1 MTDAARD
8 RLINPLGAF
17 SHPATLILLGLALVP
32 LVLGPVFLRVARK
45 RINTETRHDARRRA
59 RGWLMVVPAMALPV
73 LLGAAWVIVGVAAL
87 SALCFRDFA
96 RATGLFREQLICYVV
111 LLGMAVIQFAALD
124 NFQGLFSAAFP
135 LTIACVAGFAAAQDR
150 PKGYLQRVALGAV
163 AFALFGSC
171 LGHLSYL
178 ANDPDYRPKLALVL
192 VAVGFWD
199 VARYVVGKTVR
210 GRQLAPHTTPD
221 RTVAGSVAG
230 AVVVLLLV
238 YAVGPLVFAGTPLDD
253 PLRLLSLG
261 FLLAVAAQLGDLM
274 LASIK
279 RDTGVE
285 TLDNVIPGHGG
296 VLDRFDSLILVAPVA
311 YHGMSV
317 LGGLNLDAAGR
328 ILTGTG

>member
-8 RLINPLGAF
+8 RLINPLAALD
-17 SHPATLILLGLALVP
+17 HPATLVLLALAFAP
-32 LVLGPVFLRVARK
+32 LVIGPVFLKLARK
-45 RINTETRHDARRRA
+45 RITTETRHDARRRA
-59 RGWLMVVPAMALPV
+59 RGWLWVVPAMAAPV

-87 SALCFRDFA
+87 SALCFRDFT
-96 RATGLFREQLICYVV
+96 RVTGLFREKLICYAV

-124 NFQGLFSAAFP
+124 NFPGLFAAAFP

-178 ANDPDYRPKLALVL
+178 ANDPNYRPKLALVL

-210 GRQLAPHTTPD
+210 GRQLAPNTTPD

-230 AVVVLLLV
+230 AVVVLALV
-238 YAVGPLVFAGTPLDD
+238 YGVGPLVFAGTPLEN
-253 PLRLLSLG
+253 PLPLLALG
-261 FLLAVAAQLGDLM
+261 ALLAVAAQLGDLM

-279 RDTGVE
+279 RDTGVD

-296 VLDRFDSLILVAPVA
+296 VLDRFDSMILVAPVA
-311 YHGMSV
+311 YHGISFF
-317 LGGLNLDAAGR
+317 GGLNLEAGR
-328 ILTGTG
+328 VLTG

>member
-8 RLINPLGAF
+8 RLINPLTALD
-17 SHPATLILLGLALVP
+17 HRATLVLLGLAFAP
-32 LVLGPVFLRVARK
+32 LVIGPVFLKLARK
-45 RINTETRHDARRRA
+45 RITTETRHDARRRA
-59 RGWLMVVPAMALPV
+59 RGWLWVVPAMAAPV
-73 LLGAAWVIVGVAAL
+73 LLGAAWVIAGVAAL

-96 RATGLFREQLICYVV
+96 RATGLFREKLTCYVV

-124 NFQGLFSAAFP
+124 NDAGLFAATFP

-210 GRQLAPHTTPD
+210 GRQLAPNTTPD

-230 AVVVLLLV
+230 AVVVLALV
-238 YAVGPLVFAGTPLDD
+238 YGVGPMVFAGTPLEN
-253 PLRLLSLG
+253 PLPLLGLG
-261 FLLAVAAQLGDLM
+261 ALLAVAAQLGDLM

-279 RDTGVE
+279 RDTGVD

-296 VLDRFDSLILVAPVA
+296 VLDRFDSMILVAPVA
-311 YHGMSV
+311 YHGMSFF
-317 LGGLNLDAAGR
+317 GGLNLEAGR
-328 ILTGTG
+328 VLTG